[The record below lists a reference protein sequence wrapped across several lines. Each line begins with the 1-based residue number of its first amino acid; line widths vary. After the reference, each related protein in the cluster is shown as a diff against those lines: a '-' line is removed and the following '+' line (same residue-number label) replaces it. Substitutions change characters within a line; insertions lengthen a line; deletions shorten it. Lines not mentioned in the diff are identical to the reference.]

1 MLDAA
6 EIRKEIARLEYEES
20 DYKNYAKLAD
30 LYVIRKQ
37 MQEDEQGSR
46 ITRMQAY
53 SGDPAPIVQTAAPQ
67 TAATQTVSSYG
78 DSDFLRAVEG
88 KDPAKIWPI
97 MDELMDTLAL
107 VNRRVY
113 DSVMRKISGTG

>member
-37 MQEDEQGSR
+37 MQEEERGDGGKYVGY
-46 ITRMQAY
+46 Y
-53 SGDPAPIVQTAAPQ
+53 SGAPAPVTAEP
-67 TAATQTVSSYG
+67 ATVGEYG
-78 DSDFLRAVEG
+78 DSDFLLAVSG
-88 KDPAKIWPI
+88 KDPAKVWPVI
-97 MDELMDTLAL
+97 DELMDTLAM
-107 VNRRVY
+107 VNSKVY
-113 DSVMRKISGTG
+113 NSVMQKVQRI